1 MWSSIIQVAYAIGM
15 IVMALVLSSRPQKEK
30 IYKGLSI
37 SLIIFAALYVVITTI
52 YVLFVNDLAHI
63 NVMLAAFVPI
73 GVAMGMTLI
82 AINIPI
88 TTKLLTIVDKDKL
101 GKVNSVIDVGSQ
113 GLIPLS
119 NFLAGLVISG
129 LGPSWL
135 CIIST
140 VGLSLMTIFLVI
152 NKHVKQL

>member
-1 MWSSIIQVAYAIGM
+1 MWSSVIQVAYAIGM

-37 SLIIFAALYVVITTI
+37 SLIIFAALYVVLTTI
-52 YVLFVNDLAHI
+52 YVLFVKDLAHI
-63 NVMLAAFVPI
+63 NVMLVAFVPI
-73 GVAMGMTLI
+73 GVTMGMTLI

-119 NFLAGLVISG
+119 TFLAGLVISG

-140 VGLSLMTIFLVI
+140 VGLSLMTIVLI
-152 NKHVKQL
+152 LNKHVKQL

>member
-1 MWSSIIQVAYAIGM
+1 
-15 IVMALVLSSRPQKEK
+15 
-30 IYKGLSI
+30 
-37 SLIIFAALYVVITTI
+37 
-52 YVLFVNDLAHI
+52 
-63 NVMLAAFVPI
+63 MLAAFVPI

-88 TTKLLTIVDKDKL
+88 TTKLLTIVDKGKL

-140 VGLSLMTIFLVI
+140 IGLSLMTVFLVT
-152 NKHVKQL
+152 NKHIRQL

>member
-1 MWSSIIQVAYAIGM
+1 MWSSVIQVAYAIGM
-15 IVMALVLSSRPQKEK
+15 IIMAVILSSRPQKDR

-37 SLIIFAALYVVITTI
+37 SLIIFATLYVVLTVI
-52 YVLFVNDLAHI
+52 YILFASNVADI
-63 NVMLAAFVPI
+63 NVMLIAFVPI
-73 GVAMGMTLI
+73 GITMGMTLI
-82 AINIPI
+82 TINIPI
-88 TTKLLTIVDKDKL
+88 TTKMLTIVDKDKL
-101 GKVNSVIDVGSQ
+101 GKVNSVVDVGSQ

-140 VGLSLMTIFLVI
+140 GGLSLMTIILVL